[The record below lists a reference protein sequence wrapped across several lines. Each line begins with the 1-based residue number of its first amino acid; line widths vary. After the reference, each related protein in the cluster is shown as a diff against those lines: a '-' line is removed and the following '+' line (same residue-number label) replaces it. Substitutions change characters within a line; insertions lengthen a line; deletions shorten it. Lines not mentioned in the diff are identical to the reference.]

1 MFSIHLTNK
10 KKKSMEATRRL
21 SSFSTEFFFNDKC
34 PERIMPARA
43 HQMCE
48 RKSLRSQDSH
58 SLILT
63 ENGLALY
70 RSDLSLH
77 VCTQK

>member
-1 MFSIHLTNK
+1 MTNVQ
-10 KKKSMEATRRL
+10 SAL
-21 SSFSTEFFFNDKC
+21 C
-34 PERIMPARA
+34 LQERIKCAI
-43 HQMCE
+43 
-48 RKSLRSQDSH
+48 KSLRSQDSH